1 MSELVVVTR
10 DGAVAEIRF
19 NRPKALNAL
28 DLPLARAFA
37 DAVADVTA
45 DPGVRAIVL
54 SGEGRA
60 FVAGGDVSAMAADP
74 DRGHEVVDA
83 LLEVLNPAILALREN
98 DAPVVAAV
106 RGVAAGAGLS
116 LVANADVV
124 VADEG
129 AKFVMAYDQVA
140 GVPDCGGSW
149 FLTHRL
155 GRARVMDMMLT
166 GAPLTAVEAQAAGLV
181 SRLVPGDEVDETA
194 RVLAAKI
201 AKGPTASFGRFRRLV
216 DAAPHTT
223 LADQLAAE
231 RAAFVAAA
239 QSEDFREGVAAFT
252 ARRKPEFKG
261 R

>member
-140 GVPDCGGSW
+140 GVPECGGSW

-166 GAPLTAVEAQAAGLV
+166 GAPLTAVEAQTAGLV

-194 RVLAAKI
+194 RVLAARI

-239 QSEDFREGVAAFT
+239 RSEDFREGVAAFT

>member
-60 FVAGGDVSAMAADP
+60 FVAGGDVSAMAEDP

-166 GAPLTAVEAQAAGLV
+166 GAPLTAVEAQTAGLV

-194 RVLAAKI
+194 RVLAARI

-223 LADQLAAE
+223 LVDQLAAE

>member
-1 MSELVVVTR
+1 MTDLVIVTKTA
-10 DGAVAEIRF
+10 GVAELRF
-19 NRPKALNAL
+19 NRPEALNAL

-37 DAVADVTA
+37 AAVEDVA
-45 DPGVRAIVL
+45 GDPAIRAILL

-74 DRGHEVVDA
+74 DKGHEVVDA
-83 LLEVLNPAILALREN
+83 LLEVLNPAILALRAN
-98 DAPVVAAV
+98 DAPVIAAV

-116 LVANADVV
+116 LVAGADLV
-124 VADEG
+124 VADPA

-155 GRARVMDMMLT
+155 GRTKVLDMMLT
-166 GAPLTAVEAQAAGLV
+166 GTPMTADEAMAAGLV
-181 SRLVPGDEVDETA
+181 SCISAADMVEDEA
-194 RVLAAKI
+194 RALAAKI
-201 AKGPTASFGRFRRLV
+201 ATGPTASFGRFRRLV
-216 DAAPHTT
+216 DAAPATT
-223 LADQLAAE
+223 LADQLEAE
-231 RAAFVAAA
+231 RAAFVGAAR
-239 QSEDFREGVAAFT
+239 SEDFREGVAAFT

>member
-1 MSELVVVTR
+1 MKLTKT
-10 DGAVAEIRF
+10 GAVAELRF
-19 NRPKALNAL
+19 NRPEALNAL
-28 DLPLARAFA
+28 SLPVAEAFA
-37 DAVADVTA
+37 AAVADVA
-45 DPGVRAIVL
+45 GDPEIRAILL

-74 DRGHEVVDA
+74 ARGHEVVDA
-83 LLEVLNPAILALREN
+83 LRAVLNPAILALREN
-98 DAPVVAAV
+98 DAPVIAAV

-129 AKFVMAYDQVA
+129 ATFVMAYDQVA

-166 GAPLTAVEAQAAGLV
+166 GAPLTAIEAQGAGLV
-181 SRLVPGDEVDETA
+181 SRLCPADEVDGTA
-194 RVLAAKI
+194 RALAARV
-201 AKGPTASFGRFRRLV
+201 ATGPTASFGRFRRLI
-216 DAAPHTT
+216 DAAPHSM
-223 LADQLAAE
+223 LADQLTAE

>member
-1 MSELVVVTR
+1 MSELVVATR

-83 LLEVLNPAILALREN
+83 LLEVLNPAILALRDN